1 MRKKT
6 HFGFLALS
14 VCVVALALSACTGGG
29 RALTAEEILVN
40 AALAT
45 LEIDTVQFVIERE
58 GEPPVID
65 AGTGS
70 KFLSA
75 KGFYQAP
82 DTVQA
87 TVNAETPFGVQE
99 LGLVI
104 SPDGNSM
111 TIPGLGTLELQDEFG
126 FSPVDVFQEEG
137 LPAALQESI
146 VEPVLEGE
154 ETIEGV
160 NTYHVTGTVD
170 GESIATLTAGV
181 VTTEDM
187 AIDIY
192 VDTETFQV
200 VRVVLTESSGDRWL
214 VDLFAYGEP
223 AVG

>member
-1 MRKKT
+1 
-6 HFGFLALS
+6 
-14 VCVVALALSACTGGG
+14 
-29 RALTAEEILVN
+29 
-40 AALAT
+40 
-45 LEIDTVQFVIERE
+45 
-58 GEPPVID
+58 
-65 AGTGS
+65 
-70 KFLSA
+70 
-75 KGFYQAP
+75 
-82 DTVQA
+82 
-87 TVNAETPFGVQE
+87 
-99 LGLVI
+99 LVI